1 MLTKVVMLLGKVK
14 IIVEMVLLLL
24 MKMQAIYEHGEDS
37 ASRTDLNHENQSS
50 DVNYGEQTILSGGT
64 GGSSGGSGTDRED
77 EDKLLDNQVGNLM
90 QDLFKRLPGSLCCNQ
105 WQLLNYLDTKLPI
118 FLLCCYELCWL

>member
-1 MLTKVVMLLGKVK
+1 MNN
-14 IIVEMVLLLL
+14 
-24 MKMQAIYEHGEDS
+24 GEDS

-90 QDLFKRLPGSLCCNQ
+90 QDLFKI
-105 WQLLNYLDTKLPI
+105 LLGGGACVATNGNFSIILTPNCQ
-118 FLLCCYELCWL
+118 FFCFVVMNCVG